1 MSQSSRSPHSYITG
15 LVLVGIGLAL
25 LIVVFYEALT
35 TFFATQSPSAFQ
47 GRFGGA
53 MGYLNSLT
61 SSSGLGQLGLYADVI
76 IVLLIMA
83 VFLGIALAAASVIIG
98 KGVDLLKS

>member
-98 KGVDLLKS
+98 KGVDLLRS

>member
-1 MSQSSRSPHSYITG
+1 MSQTSKSLHSYVTG
-15 LVLVGIGLAL
+15 LVLVGVGLAL
-25 LIVVFYEALT
+25 LILVFYEALT

-47 GRFGGA
+47 GKFGGA
-53 MGYLNSLT
+53 LGYLNSLT
-61 SSSGLGQLGLYADVI
+61 TSSGLGQLGVYADVI

-98 KGVDLLKS
+98 KGIDLLRS